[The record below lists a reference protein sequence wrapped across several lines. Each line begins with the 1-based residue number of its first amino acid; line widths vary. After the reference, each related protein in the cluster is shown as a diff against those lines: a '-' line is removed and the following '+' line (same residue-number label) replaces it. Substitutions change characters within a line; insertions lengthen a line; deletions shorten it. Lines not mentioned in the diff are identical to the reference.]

1 MRFIL
6 KLFSTVVIF
15 VGFALVRFSKP
26 RSVALHSSEPSV
38 ASEKVKLCKLM
49 VKRGRDGGSKK
60 KKKKLAVYDTLSS
73 SYLSNKAIVIPI
85 P

>member
-15 VGFALVRFSKP
+15 VGFALVRFSKIRFGRDSFRP

-49 VKRGRDGGSKK
+49 VKMGRDGGSKK
-60 KKKKLAVYDTLSS
+60 KKEISS
-73 SYLSNKAIVIPI
+73 LRHFV
-85 P
+85 